1 MLMKSEMKFHKP
13 FSPTIMET
21 EVPKRFID
29 IVNEIGD
36 EVLSDDKKSAQWDWS
51 NHLVG
56 KVHKEVQIPIV
67 NKKDGDYCKDVMK
80 SMCIEYLKNMISKS
94 RAYIDNDVILHHPTR
109 GNLHPT
115 NKNINISQSWIVS
128 QYKGEYNPW
137 HQHSGHLSSVIY
149 LKLPKGIGKF
159 YEKEL
164 EDHYPIGGSIQF
176 MQGDKQS
183 LRSDTL
189 TFRPE
194 VGKMLIFPSW
204 LKHSVYPFD
213 ADGERRSM
221 SFNAYYVNKK

>member
-1 MLMKSEMKFHKP
+1 MKRSEVKFHKP
-13 FSPTIMET
+13 FSPTIMEM
-21 EVPKRFID
+21 EVPQKFID
-29 IVNEIGD
+29 IVNKIGD

-56 KVHKEVQIPIV
+56 KVHKEVQIPIL
-67 NKKDGDYCKDVMK
+67 NKKDGDYCKDIMK
-80 SMCIEYLKNMISKS
+80 SMCVEYLKNMISKS
-94 RAYIDNDVILHHPTR
+94 RAYIDNDIILHHPTR

-115 NKNINISQSWIVS
+115 NENINVSQSWIVS

-149 LKLPKGIGKF
+149 LKLPKGM
-159 YEKEL
+159 KEFFD
-164 EDHYPIGGSIQF
+164 EESKDHYPIGGSIQF

-213 ADGERRSM
+213 ANGERRSM
-221 SFNAYYVNKK
+221 SFNAYYVGKK

>member
-1 MLMKSEMKFHKP
+1 MKNSEIKFHTP
-13 FSPTIMET
+13 FSPTIMEM
-21 EVPKRFID
+21 EVPQKFID
-29 IVNEIGD
+29 IVNQIGD

-67 NKKDGDYCKDVMK
+67 NKEDGDYCKDIMK
-80 SMCIEYLKNMISKS
+80 SMCVEYLKNMISKS
-94 RAYIDNDVILHHPTR
+94 RAYIDNDFILHHPTR
-109 GNLHPT
+109 GNLHPS
-115 NKNINISQSWIVS
+115 NENINISQSWIVS

-137 HQHSGHLSSVIY
+137 HQHSGNLSAVIY
-149 LKLPKGIGKF
+149 LRLPDGMVEF
-159 YEKEL
+159 FEKEG
-164 EDHYPIGGSIQF
+164 EDHYPVGGAIQF
-176 MQGDKQS
+176 MQGDKQD

-189 TFRPE
+189 TFRPA

-213 ADGERRSM
+213 VDGERRSM